1 MTKKLHLFAVLYLC
15 VLSASAQTSP
25 QDTAWWNTPRSYAP
39 MVSYGRLLGAIP
51 PVRDL
56 TPLQPS
62 SLEAHPDKVW
72 HKSNYFKRNELNN
85 PNPQPQNG
93 DPVIQ
98 TGNSAERSSSSGPQ
112 LNLLHSIQGLNSDI
126 TPPDPNGDIGKDHYV
141 QMCNAPGGAIFQVW
155 DKMGNSVYGPAATS
169 TIWSQIGSGSYNDPI
184 IQYDPG
190 SERWVM
196 MELKGGLGTN
206 ELLIAVSDSSDP
218 TGSWKAYEFQTLGF
232 PDYPKLYI
240 WPDAFYVT
248 VNELVNGNQC
258 SGYALEKAALLAGDP
273 EFKVYRFEL
282 PAYMGVT
289 FQPGTGADWEGGA
302 PPPPGSPGYIFRM
315 YDDAWN
321 GGADQLQVWEI
332 HVDWQNV
339 DDSHADGPQIIY
351 TAPFEA
357 TVCWGFNDCI
367 EQASGPRLAAL
378 ENIIMHRAPYRN
390 FGDHESV
397 VLNHVVD
404 VSGQIGNGGDAQLR
418 WYELRRTAGGPW
430 TIFQQGTYAPD
441 VVTNRFMG
449 TISMDVQG
457 NIGLGYSVCSNQ
469 TFPGLRLTGR
479 READPPNL
487 LPVEEYTLQAGQ
499 TNHTLT
505 SRWGD
510 YSSMTVDPEDGLTFW
525 FTGEYQPAGDGSH
538 WGTWIGAFRIGRD
551 TFDVTPEILVA
562 PQASATLGD
571 AENVTVSILNG
582 GLMPAY
588 GIGATLRFEGNTIV
602 TDMLTDTIY
611 PGESRLH
618 TFSQPVPM
626 GQVGK
631 NYAFEVITHWAQDA
645 FASNDTLRANVRKLT
660 SNDAGIVGKT
670 NLPGLVCGTERT
682 VGIIL
687 KNTSGLPMQS
697 AEVHWR
703 LNTQAFQVYPWTG
716 NLAPGASDTIYVMLN
731 GITNGL
737 NGLRAISKFPNGFDD
752 QNKSND
758 TLIVKFFGNLDGTYL
773 TLEGQTD
780 FGVLHWELRNQANQI
795 LLLDDLPPGSSTVQ
809 ICSDDNTCYRLY
821 VKSTT
826 LNWQGHFRLLDIF
839 DNVLVELGS
848 ASPMTDTILF
858 CTPERDPND
867 VGALTLLA
875 PVSSPDLSA
884 SEPVT
889 VGLRN
894 FGTLAQS
901 NIEVSYR
908 VNGGA
913 WVTEPFASTLSP
925 GGSATHTFAT
935 PVDVSD
941 PELLYYF
948 DFKATVPNDENTAND
963 SASALVQRRWERDLA
978 VEGLTLSQG
987 CSDTGQVF
995 AIVKL
1000 RNEGLAT
1007 VNYFQLDIKTNGVPQ
1022 VSLPVDIGLLPGTV
1036 EDYYIQVYG
1045 TAFGQNTL
1053 AVDVT
1058 DINHAGEDFA
1068 TKNDTA
1074 SLQFSL
1080 DPDAKSYALS
1090 LLTDDKPGE
1099 TSWELRDD
1107 SGNLLAS
1114 GGPYDQPEYFYYEP
1128 WCLKQNACY
1137 QFILHDSG
1145 GDGMNGAVSITDEFG
1160 TIIWILNDPAFGSE
1174 TIANFCF
1181 NVSTQQAPGLPR
1193 ILKVFPNPTTA
1204 LLQVSV
1210 AAREKEKEAFCEVY
1224 SAEGRLLQTARLARW
1239 DEELSGVVSL
1249 EPYPPGHYF
1258 LKILGLD
1265 NVMAARVVKS
1275 GR

>member
-1 MTKKLHLFAVLYLC
+1 
-15 VLSASAQTSP
+15 
-25 QDTAWWNTPRSYAP
+25 
-39 MVSYGRLLGAIP
+39 
-51 PVRDL
+51 
-56 TPLQPS
+56 
-62 SLEAHPDKVW
+62 
-72 HKSNYFKRNELNN
+72 
-85 PNPQPQNG
+85 
-93 DPVIQ
+93 
-98 TGNSAERSSSSGPQ
+98 
-112 LNLLHSIQGLNSDI
+112 
-126 TPPDPNGDIGKDHYV
+126 
-141 QMCNAPGGAIFQVW
+141 
-155 DKMGNSVYGPAATS
+155 
-169 TIWSQIGSGSYNDPI
+169 
-184 IQYDPG
+184 
-190 SERWVM
+190 
-196 MELKGGLGTN
+196 
-206 ELLIAVSDSSDP
+206 
-218 TGSWKAYEFQTLGF
+218 
-232 PDYPKLYI
+232 
-240 WPDAFYVT
+240 
-248 VNELVNGNQC
+248 
-258 SGYALEKAALLAGDP
+258 
-273 EFKVYRFEL
+273 
-282 PAYMGVT
+282 
-289 FQPGTGADWEGGA
+289 
-302 PPPPGSPGYIFRM
+302 
-315 YDDAWN
+315 
-321 GGADQLQVWEI
+321 
-332 HVDWQNV
+332 
-339 DDSHADGPQIIY
+339 
-351 TAPFEA
+351 
-357 TVCWGFNDCI
+357 
-367 EQASGPRLAAL
+367 
-378 ENIIMHRAPYRN
+378 
-390 FGDHESV
+390 
-397 VLNHVVD
+397 
-404 VSGQIGNGGDAQLR
+404 
-418 WYELRRTAGGPW
+418 
-430 TIFQQGTYAPD
+430 
-441 VVTNRFMG
+441 
-449 TISMDVQG
+449 
-457 NIGLGYSVCSNQ
+457 
-469 TFPGLRLTGR
+469 
-479 READPPNL
+479 
-487 LPVEEYTLQAGQ
+487 
-499 TNHTLT
+499 
-505 SRWGD
+505 
-510 YSSMTVDPEDGLTFW
+510 
-525 FTGEYQPAGDGSH
+525 
-538 WGTWIGAFRIGRD
+538 
-551 TFDVTPEILVA
+551 
-562 PQASATLGD
+562 
-571 AENVTVSILNG
+571 
-582 GLMPAY
+582 
-588 GIGATLRFEGNTIV
+588 
-602 TDMLTDTIY
+602 
-611 PGESRLH
+611 
-618 TFSQPVPM
+618 
-626 GQVGK
+626 
-631 NYAFEVITHWAQDA
+631 
-645 FASNDTLRANVRKLT
+645 
-660 SNDAGIVGKT
+660 
-670 NLPGLVCGTERT
+670 
-682 VGIIL
+682 
-687 KNTSGLPMQS
+687 
-697 AEVHWR
+697 
-703 LNTQAFQVYPWTG
+703 
-716 NLAPGASDTIYVMLN
+716 
-731 GITNGL
+731 
-737 NGLRAISKFPNGFDD
+737 
-752 QNKSND
+752 
-758 TLIVKFFGNLDGTYL
+758 NLDGTYL

-826 LNWQGHFRLLDIF
+826 LNRQGHFRLLDIF

-1265 NVMAARVVKS
+1265 KVMAARVVKS